1 MKKKVLFAAMI
12 ICSMAGLAACG
23 TENSQDFAGEEAAQ
37 EMEEDVGE
45 REETET
51 GEDIKEDAEEA
62 KPEGDIKDDAEETK
76 PEGDVKEDIEE
87 PEEAIKDDTNETE
100 PGGRIY
106 VSLEEDERKYEAE
119 DGTLLL
125 TVRSVLPMVTIS
137 DAEEA
142 AAAINEYIRSYAPA
156 DEEEAQEYARE
167 DYAQFGHENWYG
179 YEEETTFSVKRADA
193 AVISF
198 DVGLYSYMGGAH
210 PNYLSSGL
218 NFSAKTGARLMLADI
233 VTEEEAAV
241 TAINAFLLAEVK
253 KEYGEY
259 LYDDYEKYVG
269 DILTDDSW
277 YLGEDGFHIIVNSYA
292 VAPYVAGDRDLVI
305 PYEEAGFIKD
315 EFKL

>member
-1 MKKKVLFAAMI
+1 MKKKALFAAI
-12 ICSMAGLAACG
+12 VICVMAGLTSCG
-23 TENSQDFAGEEAAQ
+23 TEGGQNFSEGRAQKTEESSADGDVEEKEEAEKGKA
-37 EMEEDVGE
+37 
-45 REETET
+45 
-51 GEDIKEDAEEA
+51 
-62 KPEGDIKDDAEETK
+62 IKDEADEA
-76 PEGDVKEDIEE
+76 E
-87 PEEAIKDDTNETE
+87 PEEAIKDEADGAEPEENIKDDTNETE

-137 DAEEA
+137 DAEET

-156 DEEEAQEYARE
+156 DEEEMQEYAQE

-179 YEEETTFSVKRADA
+179 YEEEITFSVKRADA
-193 AVISF
+193 AVVSF

-305 PYEEAGFIKD
+305 PYEETGFIKD